1 MSATPLTPTDRNVE
15 DVAPN
20 GAESTQAHTPS
31 LSSKDHDEQASVA
44 DTGAASSSK
53 NKEMT
58 TAVAAGGVKANNTVR
73 DYGEEEK
80 HIIAGEL
87 RHHRLGWQKLTIC
100 MIVEAIAL
108 GTLSMPKVFASLGM
122 VAGVLITVGIGFIAI
137 YTSWIIGKVKIA
149 YPDVQHYTDAGR
161 LMFGSFGYYLFAFM
175 FVAQLVLSTG
185 SHTLT
190 GTIAFNTLSNDA
202 ICSVAFGVI
211 AAIILFLVA
220 LPPTFSEM
228 AILGYID
235 FASIV
240 VAVLVTII
248 ATGVQASNAPGGL
261 SAVNWSAW
269 PKPGITFAEAFV
281 QVSNVVFAY
290 SFAFCQFSFMDEM
303 DRPRDYIKS
312 IWALGIVEIIIYT
325 LSGALIYAFVGIGV
339 QSPALLSGGETIS
352 KIVFGLALPVI
363 YVSGSINTTV
373 AAKFIHGKVWKNSV
387 VRYVNTPKGWLY
399 WTALVAG
406 LTVIA
411 FVIAEAIPF
420 FSDLLAVMSS
430 LFISGFTFYFP
441 ALMWFMLLKKGSWRS
456 STRNIILSVVNVIVG
471 AIGIAI
477 LGCGTY
483 AAVQDII
490 NEYRESAVRSPFTC
504 GAV

>member
-1 MSATPLTPTDRNVE
+1 MD
-15 DVAPN
+15 D
-20 GAESTQAHTPS
+20 
-31 LSSKDHDEQASVA
+31 SVA
-44 DTGAASSSK
+44 GEKTVLGHPSAQDGEAASTANHSAQSIAGEEKEGAKGSTAPSTGSDGRPVVGTTKAK
-53 NKEMT
+53 NT
-58 TAVAAGGVKANNTVR
+58 IR
-73 DYGEEEK
+73 DYDEEK
-80 HIIAGEL
+80 HIIAGEKKF
-87 RHHRLGWQKLTIC
+87 HKLGWKKLTIC

-122 VAGVLITVGIGFIAI
+122 VAGVLITVGLGFIAI
-137 YTSWIIGKVKIA
+137 YTSWIIGKVKLA

-185 SHTLT
+185 SHALT

-211 AAIILFLVA
+211 SAIILFLVA

-240 VAVLVTII
+240 VAVMVTII
-248 ATGVQASNAPGGL
+248 ATGIQARDAPGGL
-261 SAVNWSAW
+261 SGVNWSAW
-269 PKPGITFAEAFV
+269 PKPGLTFAEAFV

-312 IWALGIVEIIIYT
+312 IWALGITEIVIYT
-325 LSGALIYAFVGIGV
+325 LSGSLIYAFVGIDV
-339 QSPALLSGGETIS
+339 QSPALLSGGEIIS
-352 KIVFGLALPVI
+352 KVVFGLALPVI
-363 YVSGSINTTV
+363 FVSGSINTTV
-373 AAKFIHGKVWKNSV
+373 ASKFIHGQVWKKSV
-387 VRYVNTPKGWLY
+387 IRYVNTPKGWIY
-399 WTALVAG
+399 WTSLVAG

-411 FVIAEAIPF
+411 WVIAEAIPF
-420 FSDLLAVMSS
+420 FSDLLSVMSS

-441 ALMWFMLLKKGSWRS
+441 ALMWFMLLKKGSWYG
-456 STRNIILSVVNVIVG
+456 STKNIILSVMNGLTFVIGV
-471 AIGIAI
+471 AI

-483 AAVQDII
+483 ASVQDII
-490 NEYRESAVRSPFTC
+490 DQYKSSSVRSPFTC
-504 GAV
+504 GSV